1 MDQRVSFFEQLRDFF
16 SRNMTWFLLA
26 ALVLLALQD
35 IFGTH
40 VVLAMRHSQNQA
52 AEIRKEINRLN
63 QENGQLQ
70 DSVKALK
77 SDPASIER
85 IAREE
90 MGLARPGEYIFK
102 VSPKPGDSSPQP
114 SQPAESRKSP

>member
-1 MDQRVSFFEQLRDFF
+1 MDQRVSFFEQLRNFL

-26 ALVLLALQD
+26 GLVLLALQD

-40 VVLAMRHSQNQA
+40 GVLAMRHSQNQA
-52 AEIRKEINRLN
+52 AEIKKEINRLN
-63 QENGQLQ
+63 QENGQLR

-77 SDPASIER
+77 SDPAAIER

-102 VSPKPGDSSPQP
+102 VSPKPGDSSADSSKP
-114 SQPAESRKSP
+114 SDPPKKP